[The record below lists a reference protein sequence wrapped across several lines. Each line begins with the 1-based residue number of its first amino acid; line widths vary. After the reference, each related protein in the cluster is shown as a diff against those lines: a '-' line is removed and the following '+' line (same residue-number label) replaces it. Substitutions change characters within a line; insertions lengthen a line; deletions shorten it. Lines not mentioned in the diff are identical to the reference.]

1 MPRIADIFTNGGY
14 SRALEERD
22 KLAEEGL
29 GASGYTAAQTRAMR
43 MARELARG
51 RQAMQ
56 QGESMSANT
65 PLGQR
70 IAQAAQAQ
78 SLPQIDAFNMY
89 HEMDKAGVKSAE
101 NRVAQQQANAMNQ
114 QARIGQVLESGASAL
129 KSGLNAAAIAEPK
142 KTPVTGEQI
151 DASQAPDAVKQSMQ
165 ANAGKLP
172 SNIRY

>member
-1 MPRIADIFTNGGY
+1 MARFADWFTNGGY

-43 MARELARG
+43 MARDLARG
-51 RQAMQ
+51 RQAMK

-70 IAQAAQAQ
+70 IAEAAQAQ
-78 SLPQIDAFNMY
+78 QYEPIDAYNMY
-89 HEMDKAGVKSAE
+89 HEMDKAGVRAGE
-101 NRVAQQQANAMNQ
+101 NRIAQQQANAMNA
-114 QARIGQVLESGASAL
+114 QAKVGQTLESGANAL
-129 KSGLNAAAIAEPK
+129 KSGLIAAALAEK
-142 KTPVTGEQI
+142 KPPVMGEQI
-151 DASQAPDAVKQSMQ
+151 DASQAPEVVKQSMK

-172 SNIRY
+172 SNIKY

>member
-1 MPRIADIFTNGGY
+1 MARLSDIFTNGGY

-43 MARELARG
+43 MARDLARG
-51 RQAMQ
+51 IQAMK

-70 IAQAAQAQ
+70 IAEAAQAQ
-78 SLPQIDAFNMY
+78 QYEPINAYNMY
-89 HEMDKAGVKSAE
+89 HEMDKAGVKAAE
-101 NRVAQQQANAMNQ
+101 NRIAQQQANAMNA
-114 QARIGQVLESGASAL
+114 QAKVGQMLESGASAL
-129 KSGLNAAAIAEPK
+129 KSGLNAAALAEPEK
-142 KTPVTGEQI
+142 APVMGEQI
-151 DASQAPDAVKQSMQ
+151 DASQAPEAVKQSMQ